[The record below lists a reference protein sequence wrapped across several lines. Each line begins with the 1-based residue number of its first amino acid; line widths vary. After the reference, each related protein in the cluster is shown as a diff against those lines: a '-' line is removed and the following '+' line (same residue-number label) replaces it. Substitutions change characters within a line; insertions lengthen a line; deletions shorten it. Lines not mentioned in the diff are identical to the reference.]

1 MLYILSSSHLN
12 IIGTLEH
19 VPACLH
25 LGFGEAYFRNENEKA
40 KVIPAFQR
48 ALDRSLL
55 RFYWCETCSSPE
67 SFTAQALFL
76 MKDFCH
82 IVYSQAFTSSLVIGQ
97 LSNLRM
103 CINHVYKLIYIFN

>member
-40 KVIPAFQR
+40 KEILAFPR

-55 RFYWCETCSSPE
+55 RFYWCGTCSSPE
-67 SFTAQALFL
+67 SFTARASVPDEGPLS
-76 MKDFCH
+76 H
-82 IVYSQAFTSSLVIGQ
+82 SLQSTLHFISGDR
-97 LSNLRM
+97 ST
-103 CINHVYKLIYIFN
+103 F